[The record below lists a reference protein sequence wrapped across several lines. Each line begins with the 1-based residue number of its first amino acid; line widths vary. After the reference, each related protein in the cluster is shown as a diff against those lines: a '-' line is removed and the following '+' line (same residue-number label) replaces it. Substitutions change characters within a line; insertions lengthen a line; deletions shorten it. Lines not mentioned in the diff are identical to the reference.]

1 MLRAPAS
8 PTSNNA
14 AAPDPRDATRRPP
27 SRSLV
32 AASRATP
39 RGRDTDDRSYCRGR
53 EPLRPPHLARP
64 ALSTSRQLAPI
75 RPRAPRARWQRSLVA
90 VLSLTGIA
98 LALAPLAGGGRWR
111 RAVSYPWR
119 LPVLRRAGDD
129 AMRHTIWPSDGDLRL
144 SGDRDGRFAGG
155 WGGGGNM
162 GQGLAPQ
169 GDAESAGNGS
179 WGWRNWKGVGEGEMG
194 GGLSESRRREALQG
208 QEWGSRGARLR
219 ARAAGEQS
227 QRGVGGGGVREQ
239 RVEVSRGEQGGEG
252 ASTGAAGSS
261 GGGGGQQYGV
271 QAMQREAWWTAHST
285 CACSLPHTR
294 INFLTAPSLPLSYSP
309 SLHFPPCNSIS
320 LPSPSLSHFHPFPSP
335 SLSHFHPSPIPI
347 PLPSPSLS
355 HPHPSPIP
363 IPLPSP
369 SLSHPHLSPI
379 PIPLPSPS
387 LPHPHLSPIPIPP
400 PSPSLSH
407 PHPSP
412 IPIPLPSPSLSHPH
426 PSPIPIPLPSP
437 SLPHPHLSP
446 IPIPHCTPLP
456 NRIRARVPP
465 TAHLSV
471 ADLTLPDRRWLLVL
485 PRHGVGNTLRGWVS
499 AVPYAVLSG
508 RTLVR
513 AHAAQH
519 SRVLDALCLAFHC
532 AFPALQG
539 PLSLAATAGQGGRGG
554 SEGEREREA
563 EEVMGAV
570 RALDPMFFLEISD
583 TPHAVAETVPSDYP
597 LLATRAG
604 TFFDAF
610 WERSP
615 PLRACVLAAFH
626 CASLHCVRS
635 KALFSLLGAGPS
647 PALLL
652 AARSV
657 LHGPAGSGGKEVRRA
672 GAGDEGKSGG
682 VGRKGGERAGAGH
695 MAGRQTQK
703 GQTTGGAAPGQPTA
717 RHLLGVAGEVA
728 RKEGARG
735 VGAALQ
741 GEVTGEGAVWFDVA
755 VHVRTRT
762 LAVEKAVKPGSTDTQ
777 WQGCTDAGAHPS
789 TSPFLQ
795 DCLWRCVLSTIA
807 LLAANSTTSTST
819 STSSSVHADSQSLYL
834 AGARG
839 GRRVAV
845 FVATD
850 NEELRPAFVERLQRM
865 GGVQVYWSAAAVRH
879 TSKAGADGQ
888 AGQGGLHGL
897 ADWWLLS
904 RASAVLQ
911 VAHASSF
918 AYFAALFANS
928 TLASI
933 STLNDHCDVHYEH
946 IAEPVT

>member
-14 AAPDPRDATRRPP
+14 GAPDHRDATRRPP

-39 RGRDTDDRSYCRGR
+39 RGRDSDDRRYCRGR
-53 EPLRPPHLARP
+53 EPLRLPHLARP
-64 ALSTSRQLAPI
+64 ALSASRPLAPT
-75 RPRAPRARWQRSLVA
+75 RPPRAPRTRWQRILVA
-90 VLSLTGIA
+90 VLSFTGIA

-129 AMRHTIWPSDGDLRL
+129 AMRHTAWPSDGDLRL
-144 SGDRDGRFAGG
+144 SDDRDGRFGGG
-155 WGGGGNM
+155 WAGGGNM
-162 GQGLAPQ
+162 GRGLAAQ
-169 GDAESAGNGS
+169 GDARSAGNGS
-179 WGWRNWKGVGEGEMG
+179 WGWRNWKGAGEGELG
-194 GGLSESRRREALQG
+194 GGLSEARRREALQG

-227 QRGVGGGGVREQ
+227 RRGVGGGGVSELRA
-239 RVEVSRGEQGGEG
+239 EVSRGEQGGEG

-271 QAMQREAWWTAHST
+271 QAVQREAWWTAFQRGAAVSSQGVHQ
-285 CACSLPHTR
+285 CSSLLPPD
-294 INFLTAPSLPLSYSP
+294 IQPL
-309 SLHFPPCNSIS
+309 NV
-320 LPSPSLSHFHPFPSP
+320 
-335 SLSHFHPSPIPI
+335 
-347 PLPSPSLS
+347 
-355 HPHPSPIP
+355 
-363 IPLPSP
+363 
-369 SLSHPHLSPI
+369 
-379 PIPLPSPS
+379 
-387 LPHPHLSPIPIPP
+387 
-400 PSPSLSH
+400 
-407 PHPSP
+407 
-412 IPIPLPSPSLSHPH
+412 
-426 PSPIPIPLPSP
+426 
-437 SLPHPHLSP
+437 
-446 IPIPHCTPLP
+446 
-456 NRIRARVPP
+456 ARVPP
-465 TAHLSV
+465 TARLAV
-471 ADLTLPDRRWLLVL
+471 ADLTLPDARWLLVL

-499 AVPYAVLSG
+499 AVPYAVLAG

-519 SRVLDALCLAFHC
+519 SRVLDSLCLAFHC

-539 PLSLAATAGQGGRGG
+539 PLSLAATAGQGGRAG

-563 EEVMGAV
+563 EEVMAAV

-583 TPHAVAETVPSDYP
+583 TPHAVAETVASDYP

-635 KALFSLLGAGPS
+635 KALFALLGTGPS

-657 LHGPAGSGGKEVRRA
+657 LHGPAGSGGEEAGHA
-672 GAGDEGKSGG
+672 GAGERGKSGG
-682 VGRKGGERAGAGH
+682 KERKGGERAGAEH
-695 MAGRQTQK
+695 MAERQTHK
-703 GQTTGGAAPGQPTA
+703 GRTETGGAAPGQTTK
-717 RHLLGVAGEVA
+717 RHLLGVRGAVA
-728 RKEGARG
+728 SEGRERG
-735 VGAALQ
+735 GGAAEQ
-741 GEVTGEGAVWFDVA
+741 GEVQGEGPVWFDVA

-777 WQGCTDAGAHPS
+777 WQGCTDAGAKPS
-789 TSPFLQ
+789 ASAFLQ
-795 DCLWRCVLSTIA
+795 DCLWRCVLSTIT
-807 LLAANSTTSTST
+807 LLAANSTTT
-819 STSSSVHADSQSLYL
+819 TSSSSSSGGDRAVAQPVGL
-834 AGARG
+834 AGGEG
-839 GRRVAV
+839 GRRRVSV

-850 NEELRPAFVERLQRM
+850 NEELRPVFVERLQRM
-865 GGVQVYWSAAAVRH
+865 EGAHVYWSAAAVRH
-879 TSKAGADGQ
+879 TSKAGADGH

-928 TLASI
+928 TFASI
-933 STLNDHCDVHYEH
+933 STLNGRCDVHYEH
-946 IAEPVT
+946 IAELVT

>member
-8 PTSNNA
+8 PPSNNA
-14 AAPDPRDATRRPP
+14 AAPDHRDATRRPP

-32 AASRATP
+32 AAPRATP
-39 RGRDTDDRSYCRGR
+39 RGRETDDRSYCRGR

-75 RPRAPRARWQRSLVA
+75 RPRGPRARWQRILVA
-90 VLSLTGIA
+90 VLSFTGIA

-111 RAVSYPWR
+111 RAVSYSWR

-129 AMRHTIWPSDGDLRL
+129 AMRHSAWPSDGDLRL
-144 SGDRDGRFAGG
+144 SDDRDGRFGSG

-162 GQGLAPQ
+162 GQGLAAQ
-169 GDAESAGNGS
+169 GDGGSAGNGS
-179 WGWRNWKGVGEGEMG
+179 WGWRNWKGAGEGELG
-194 GGLSESRRREALQG
+194 GGLSEARRREALQG

-227 QRGVGGGGVREQ
+227 RRGVGGGGVSGQ
-239 RVEVSRGEQGGEG
+239 RAEVSKGGERAG
-252 ASTGAAGSS
+252 TGEVGSS

-271 QAMQREAWWTAHST
+271 QAVQREAWWTAFQRGAAVSSQGVHQ
-285 CACSLPHTR
+285 CSSLLPPD
-294 INFLTAPSLPLSYSP
+294 IQPL
-309 SLHFPPCNSIS
+309 NV
-320 LPSPSLSHFHPFPSP
+320 
-335 SLSHFHPSPIPI
+335 
-347 PLPSPSLS
+347 
-355 HPHPSPIP
+355 
-363 IPLPSP
+363 
-369 SLSHPHLSPI
+369 
-379 PIPLPSPS
+379 
-387 LPHPHLSPIPIPP
+387 
-400 PSPSLSH
+400 
-407 PHPSP
+407 
-412 IPIPLPSPSLSHPH
+412 
-426 PSPIPIPLPSP
+426 
-437 SLPHPHLSP
+437 
-446 IPIPHCTPLP
+446 
-456 NRIRARVPP
+456 ARVAP
-465 TAHLSV
+465 TARLEV
-471 ADLTLPDRRWLLVL
+471 ADLTLPDARWLLVL

-519 SRVLDALCLAFHC
+519 SRVLDSLCLAFHC

-554 SEGEREREA
+554 SDGEREREA
-563 EEVMGAV
+563 EEVMAAV
-570 RALDPMFFLEISD
+570 KALDPMFFLEISD
-583 TPHAVAETVPSDYP
+583 TPDAVAETVPSDYP

-615 PLRACVLAAFH
+615 PLRACVLAAFQ

-652 AARSV
+652 TAHSV
-657 LHGPAGSGGKEVRRA
+657 LRGPAGSEGEEAGRA

-682 VGRKGGERAGAGH
+682 VGRKGGERAGAGYV
-695 MAGRQTQK
+695 AERQTHKGQTHKGQTHKGQTHK
-703 GQTTGGAAPGQPTA
+703 GQTTTGGATPGLTGK
-717 RHLLGVAGEVA
+717 RHLLSVA
-728 RKEGARG
+728 REGRDKGGGARG
-735 VGAALQ
+735 EEQ
-741 GEVTGEGAVWFDVA
+741 GEGAVWFDVA

-777 WQGCTDAGAHPS
+777 WQGCTDAGAKPS
-789 TSPFLQ
+789 APPFLQ
-795 DCLWRCVLSTIA
+795 DCLWRCVLSTIS
-807 LLAANSTTSTST
+807 LLAANSTTSS
-819 STSSSVHADSQSLYL
+819 SGSSSGRADVQSVPW
-834 AGARG
+834 AGGRG
-839 GRRVAV
+839 GRRLTV

-850 NEELRPAFVERLQRM
+850 DEELRPAFVERLQRM
-865 GGVQVYWSAAAVRH
+865 EGARVYWSAAAVRH
-879 TSKAGADGQ
+879 TSKAGVDGQ

-918 AYFAALFANS
+918 AYFASLFANS
-928 TLASI
+928 TFASV
-933 STLNDHCDVHYEH
+933 STLNGRCDVHYEH

>member
-8 PTSNNA
+8 PPSNNA
-14 AAPDPRDATRRPP
+14 AAPDHRDATRRPP

-32 AASRATP
+32 AAPRATP
-39 RGRDTDDRSYCRGR
+39 RGRDSDDRSYCRGR

-64 ALSTSRQLAPI
+64 ALSASRPLAPI
-75 RPRAPRARWQRSLVA
+75 RPRAPRARWQRVLVA

-111 RAVSYPWR
+111 RAVFYPWS

-129 AMRHTIWPSDGDLRL
+129 AMRHTVWLSDGDLRL
-144 SGDRDGRFAGG
+144 SDDRNGRLAGG

-162 GQGLAPQ
+162 GQGLAAQ
-169 GDAESAGNGS
+169 GDAGSAGNGS
-179 WGWRNWKGVGEGEMG
+179 WGWRNWKGAGEGELG
-194 GGLSESRRREALQG
+194 GGLSEARRREALQG

-219 ARAAGEQS
+219 ARAVGEQS
-227 QRGVGGGGVREQ
+227 RRGVGGGGGSEQ
-239 RVEVSRGEQGGEG
+239 RAEVSRGEQGGEG

-271 QAMQREAWWTAHST
+271 QAVQREAWWTAFQRGAAVSSQGVHQ
-285 CACSLPHTR
+285 CSSLLPPDIQPLNVCVLSPPHTHA
-294 INFLTAPSLPLSYSP
+294 FL
-309 SLHFPPCNSIS
+309 
-320 LPSPSLSHFHPFPSP
+320 
-335 SLSHFHPSPIPI
+335 
-347 PLPSPSLS
+347 
-355 HPHPSPIP
+355 
-363 IPLPSP
+363 
-369 SLSHPHLSPI
+369 
-379 PIPLPSPS
+379 
-387 LPHPHLSPIPIPP
+387 
-400 PSPSLSH
+400 
-407 PHPSP
+407 
-412 IPIPLPSPSLSHPH
+412 
-426 PSPIPIPLPSP
+426 
-437 SLPHPHLSP
+437 
-446 IPIPHCTPLP
+446 
-456 NRIRARVPP
+456 ARVAP
-465 TAHLSV
+465 TARLAV
-471 ADLTLPDRRWLLVL
+471 ADLTLPDARWLLVL

-499 AVPYAVLSG
+499 AVPYAVLAG

-519 SRVLDALCLAFHC
+519 SRVLDSLCLAFHC

-539 PLSLAATAGQGGRGG
+539 PLSLAATAGQGSRAG
-554 SEGEREREA
+554 SECEREREREA
-563 EEVMGAV
+563 EEVMAAV

-583 TPHAVAETVPSDYP
+583 TPHECSSALCCMPLHHHPLPSPTAAVAETVPSDYP

-657 LHGPAGSGGKEVRRA
+657 LHGPAGSGGEEAGHA
-672 GAGDEGKSGG
+672 GAGERGKFGG
-682 VGRKGGERAGAGH
+682 VERKGGERAGAEH
-695 MAGRQTQK
+695 TAERQTQK
-703 GQTTGGAAPGQPTA
+703 GRMETGGATPGQTTK
-717 RHLLGVAGEVA
+717 RHLLGVRGEVA
-728 RKEGARG
+728 SEGRERG
-735 VGAALQ
+735 GGAAEQ
-741 GEVTGEGAVWFDVA
+741 GEVAGEGAVWFDVA

-777 WQGCTDAGAHPS
+777 WQGCTDAGAKPS
-789 TSPFLQ
+789 ASPFLQ
-795 DCLWRCVLSTIA
+795 DCLWRCVLSTVA
-807 LLAANSTTSTST
+807 LLAANTTTST
-819 STSSSVHADSQSLYL
+819 STSSSSGGVHADEQSLGL
-834 AGARG
+834 AGGEG
-839 GRRVAV
+839 GRRRVSV

-850 NEELRPAFVERLQRM
+850 NEELRPVFVERLQRM
-865 GGVQVYWSAAAVRH
+865 GGVHVYWSAAAVRH
-879 TSKAGADGQ
+879 TSKAGADGH

-918 AYFAALFANS
+918 AYFAALFSNS

-933 STLNDHCDVHYEH
+933 STLNGHCDVHYEH

>member
-75 RPRAPRARWQRSLVA
+75 RPRAPRARWQRILVA

-162 GQGLAPQ
+162 GQGLAAQ

-227 QRGVGGGGVREQ
+227 QRGVGSGGVREQ

-271 QAMQREAWWTAHST
+271 QAMQREAWWTAFQRGTAVNSEGVHQ
-285 CACSLPHTR
+285 CS
-294 INFLTAPSLPLSYSP
+294 SL
-309 SLHFPPCNSIS
+309 
-320 LPSPSLSHFHPFPSP
+320 LPSD
-335 SLSHFHPSPIPI
+335 IQ
-347 PLPSPSLS
+347 PL
-355 HPHPSPIP
+355 
-363 IPLPSP
+363 
-369 SLSHPHLSPI
+369 
-379 PIPLPSPS
+379 
-387 LPHPHLSPIPIPP
+387 
-400 PSPSLSH
+400 
-407 PHPSP
+407 
-412 IPIPLPSPSLSHPH
+412 
-426 PSPIPIPLPSP
+426 
-437 SLPHPHLSP
+437 
-446 IPIPHCTPLP
+446 
-456 NRIRARVPP
+456 NVARVPP

-471 ADLTLPDRRWLLVL
+471 ADLTLPDARWLLVL

-657 LHGPAGSGGKEVRRA
+657 LHGPAGSGGKEVGRA

-735 VGAALQ
+735 VGAAVQ
-741 GEVTGEGAVWFDVA
+741 GEVAGEGAVWFDVA

-819 STSSSVHADSQSLYL
+819 SSSVHADSQSLYL

-845 FVATD
+845 LVATD

-865 GGVQVYWSAAAVRH
+865 GGVQVFWSAAAVRH